1 MQGYIDEIKNIIE
14 TMPHNEFIDRLI
26 KAIGPFYEFVDEDNT
41 IQNENDSDD
50 NDEEN
55 EIEIA
60 SINSAKRI
68 NGMNL
73 SQTSNGMTNS
83 YDMMTSATFNNKSE
97 LESNEN
103 PNLNNGILLNGKTNG
118 VELHKSILTNSDDF
132 LIKNDGEKLQNG
144 IPTNVNGSSLN
155 GNGPNNNSSGKKFEK
170 LSGFHYY
177 VYDIILILKTKRR
190 RRRRRGKL
198 L

>member
-41 IQNENDSDD
+41 IQNETNSDD
-50 NDEEN
+50 NDEENDEEEN

-83 YDMMTSATFNNKSE
+83 YDMMTSATFNNKSG
-97 LESNEN
+97 LDTNEN
-103 PNLNNGILLNGKTNG
+103 SNLNNGTLLNGKTNG
-118 VELHKSILTNSDDF
+118 VELNKSILTNSDDF
-132 LIKNDGEKLQNG
+132 LNKNDGEKLQNG
-144 IPTNVNGSSLN
+144 IPINVNRSDLN
-155 GNGPNNNSSGKKFEK
+155 GKGSNNNPTGKKCENC
-170 LSGFHYY
+170 
-177 VYDIILILKTKRR
+177 
-190 RRRRRGKL
+190 
-198 L
+198 